1 MLMTSPT
8 TEAPEPAI
16 GPESTARLS
25 KGDRRRDRIL
35 ALLTSEPQENIS
47 VTDLSET
54 FNVSVATIRRDLSH
68 LQDQRLITRTYGGAA
83 LQHHPRAE
91 LTMVERV
98 STHVEAKRAIGQAAA
113 ALVEDGDLLIL
124 DSGSTTEQLAIALGD
139 RPVSVITN
147 GLRIVHQLVHCER
160 IRVTVLGGSLRG
172 FNETI
177 YGADA
182 EEMLRRVCATI
193 AFIGTDAVDPVRGVT
208 SRTYEQARLKSTMI
222 QQADQ
227 VYFLAD
233 SSKLG
238 EHPPFQYWSALPREW
253 GIITDDGADPA
264 ALAELG
270 QAGAAPIIVVP
281 AATSPAAAEAD

>member
-1 MLMTSPT
+1 MPMTSRA
-8 TEAPEPAI
+8 TEPPPAT
-16 GPESTARLS
+16 GPEGAVRLS
-25 KGDRRRDRIL
+25 KGDKRRQRIL
-35 ALLTSEPQENIS
+35 SMLTSEPEANIS

-54 FNVSVATIRRDLSH
+54 FKVSVATIRRDLSS
-68 LQDQRLITRTYGGAA
+68 LQDQRLVTRTYGGAA

-98 STHVEAKRAIGQAAA
+98 ATHAEAKQAIGRAAA
-113 ALVEDGDLLIL
+113 GLVEDGDLLIL

-147 GLRIVHQLVHCER
+147 GLRIVHQLVACER
-160 IRVTVLGGSLRG
+160 VRVTVLGGSLRG

-182 EEMLRRVCATI
+182 EDMLRRVCATI
-193 AFIGTDAVDPVRGVT
+193 AFIGTDAVDPVRGIT

-222 QQADQ
+222 QQAEQ
-227 VYFLAD
+227 VYLVAD
-233 SSKLG
+233 STKLG

-253 GIITDDGADPA
+253 GLITDDGADPD
-264 ALAELG
+264 ALAELRRV
-270 QAGAAPIIVVP
+270 GATSIIVAP
-281 AATSPAAAEAD
+281 TTPPPSATH